1 MRRLITIAAGLALLG
16 TSTAVANHAWGNYHW
31 ARTTSSFNL
40 TLVDSV
46 STGAW
51 DAALGAASTDWS
63 KSTVLSTAIGSGATD
78 KKTRQR
84 CAAPTGQVRVCN
96 HTYGNTGWLGVAG
109 IYASGDHI
117 TKAYVKL
124 NDTYFN
130 TSTYNTPEWR
140 RSVTCQEVGHTFGLD
155 HQSEDPNVDMQTC
168 MDYYKVPNQSP
179 NGHDYEQLAIIY
191 GHLDATS
198 TVGGST
204 STRPGRG
211 KPFSQASRANG
222 SVYVDRL
229 PGGATLVRHVY
240 WRPPG
245 A

>member
-1 MRRLITIAAGLALLG
+1 MRRLITVAAGLALIG
-16 TSTAVANHAWGNYHW
+16 TSTAVANHRWGNYHW
-31 ARTTSSFNL
+31 ARTSNAFTV
-40 TLVDSV
+40 TLVDSL
-46 STGAW
+46 STSGW
-51 DAALGAASTDWS
+51 DTALTAAGTDWS
-63 KSTVLSTAIGSGATD
+63 TSNVLDTAMVTGSTD
-78 KKTRQR
+78 KRTRQR
-84 CAAPTGQVRVCN
+84 CAAVNGQVRVCN
-96 HTYGNTGWLGVAG
+96 YTYGNNGWLGVAG

-155 HQSEDPNVDMQTC
+155 HQSEDPNVNMGTC
-168 MDYYKVPNQSP
+168 MDYYKVPNEKP
-179 NGHDYEQLAIIY
+179 NSHDFQELANIY

-198 TVGGST
+198 TVGSST
-204 STRPGRG
+204 STRPGLA

-222 SVYVDRL
+222 SVYVDHL
-229 PGGATLVRHVY
+229 PGGFTLVRHVY
-240 WRPPG
+240 WKPSG